1 VSRGITS
8 RGINQKTIAPLN
20 KKPLQFIPN
29 KLQPLQ
35 NQHHLLESVA

>member
-1 VSRGITS
+1 VSQGIPS

-29 KLQPLQ
+29 KLQRRQ
-35 NQHHLLESVA
+35 NQHHLLESIA